1 MENAVAG
8 DEVVVDEDA
17 VACEAMVVSGDA
29 VVVAVTMQ
37 LRGKRWLQVNMQ
49 WRVKVKTQL

>member
-1 MENAVAG
+1 MENGVAG
-8 DEVVVDEDA
+8 DEMVAGEDA

-29 VVVAVTMQ
+29 VAVAVTMQ
-37 LRGKRWLQVNMQ
+37 LRGKRWLQVNTQ